1 MSAPGPVDGSG
12 EAFPTGRADAAPGLH
27 FGTARARW
35 VLAAAVLGSGIA
47 FLDATVVGIAL
58 PAIGREFSAG
68 VDALQWVSNAYTL
81 TLAGL
86 LLLGGTLG
94 DRYGRRRVFVIGVIW
109 FAAASVLCGLAP
121 SALLL
126 VIARALQ
133 GVGAALLTPGSL
145 AILQASFVPEDRSR
159 AIGAWSGFGGVAG
172 AIGPFLGGWLISA
185 ASWRLVFLINLPV
198 AVAVVLM
205 ANRHVPESRA
215 PDDGGPLD
223 VRGAVA
229 ITLALVGITYGL
241 TEGPVHGWRSAVVL
255 LALIGGVAC
264 AVAFVL
270 LEQRAAN
277 PMLPLRIFRSV
288 QFSAA
293 NAVTFVVYAAL
304 SGALFL
310 LPVVLQVAVGY
321 TPLQSGLALLPV
333 TVIMLALSA
342 RSGALAAR
350 IGPRLQ
356 MSVGPLVIGAGLFLL
371 VRVDANGNYL
381 TQVLPAVLVFGLG
394 LAINVAP
401 LTSTAMNAAPAEHA
415 GIASAV
421 NNDVARIAAL
431 LAVAVLPVVA
441 GITGDAYLQPDVLL
455 SGFREAVL
463 ISAALCLAGGLLAAL
478 TITNPTGGTGP
489 PRPHD
494 RELHCALDAPP
505 LRGEHHVRQAGVS
518 PGA

>member
-1 MSAPGPVDGSG
+1 MSGSPRTAARVEGADGHAPASRRTVPRGMTARG
-12 EAFPTGRADAAPGLH
+12 EASASGTADAAPGLH
-27 FGTARARW
+27 YGTTTARW
-35 VLAAAVLGSGIA
+35 VLTAAVLGSGVA
-47 FLDATVVGIAL
+47 SLDATVVGIAL

-109 FAAASVLCGLAP
+109 FAGASLLCGLAP
-121 SALLL
+121 SAFLL
-126 VIARALQ
+126 VVARALQ

-172 AIGPFLGGWLISA
+172 AIGPFLGGWLIGA
-185 ASWRLVFLINLPV
+185 ASWRLVFLINLPL
-198 AVAVVLM
+198 AVAVVLI

-241 TEGPVHGWRSAVVL
+241 TEGPVQGWGSAVVL

-270 LEQRAAN
+270 SEQRAAN
-277 PMLPLRIFRSV
+277 PMLPLPIFRSV

-310 LPVVLQVAVGY
+310 LPVVLQVAAGY
-321 TPLQSGLALLPV
+321 TPPAVRTGAAPGDGDHARPVGPIGRAGRQDRPSAADVGGAVGHRRGAVPTGPHRRRRGLPDA
-333 TVIMLALSA
+333 
-342 RSGALAAR
+342 GAAR
-350 IGPRLQ
+350 RRGVRA
-356 MSVGPLVIGAGLFLL
+356 GA
-371 VRVDANGNYL
+371 RD
-381 TQVLPAVLVFGLG
+381 
-394 LAINVAP
+394 
-401 LTSTAMNAAPAEHA
+401 
-415 GIASAV
+415 
-421 NNDVARIAAL
+421 
-431 LAVAVLPVVA
+431 
-441 GITGDAYLQPDVLL
+441 
-455 SGFREAVL
+455 
-463 ISAALCLAGGLLAAL
+463 
-478 TITNPTGGTGP
+478 
-489 PRPHD
+489 
-494 RELHCALDAPP
+494 
-505 LRGEHHVRQAGVS
+505 
-518 PGA
+518 

>member
-1 MSAPGPVDGSG
+1 MTARG
-12 EAFPTGRADAAPGLH
+12 EASASGTADASPGLRY
-27 FGTARARW
+27 GTPTARW
-35 VLAAAVLGSGIA
+35 VLAAAILGSGVA
-47 FLDATVVGIAL
+47 ALDATVVGIAL
-58 PAIGREFSAG
+58 PSIGREFSAG

-109 FAAASVLCGLAP
+109 FAGASLLCGLAP
-121 SALLL
+121 SAFWL
-126 VIARALQ
+126 VVARALQ

-145 AILQASFVPEDRSR
+145 AILQASFVPGDRSR

-172 AIGPFLGGWLISA
+172 ALGPFLGGWLISA
-185 ASWRLVFLINLPV
+185 VSWRLVFLINLPI
-198 AVAVVLM
+198 AVAVVWI
-205 ANRHVPESRA
+205 AGRHVPESRA
-215 PDDGGPLD
+215 PDDDGPLD

-241 TEGPVHGWRSAVVL
+241 TEGPVRGWSSPVVL
-255 LALIGGVAC
+255 VALIGG
-264 AVAFVL
+264 AVFAVTFLV

-293 NAVTFVVYAAL
+293 NAVTFVVYGAL
-304 SGALFL
+304 GGALFL
-310 LPVVLQVAVGY
+310 LPVVLQGSVGY
-321 TPLQSGLALLPV
+321 TPLQAGLALLPV
-333 TVIMLALSA
+333 TVIMLALSSW
-342 RSGALAAR
+342 SGALAAR

-356 MSVGPLVIGAGLFLL
+356 MSVGPVVIAAGLALL
-371 VRVDANGNYL
+371 VRIGGDGDYV

-401 LTSTAMNAAPAEHA
+401 LTSTALNAAPAEQA

-421 NNDVARIAAL
+421 NNDVARIAGL
-431 LAVAVLPVVA
+431 LAVAVLPVVV
-441 GITGDAYLQPDVLL
+441 GITGDAYLEPDLLL

-463 ISAALCLAGGLLAAL
+463 ISAALCLAGGVLAAL
-478 TITNPTGGTGP
+478 TIQNPPGRPGP
-489 PRPHD
+489 AHPHD

-505 LRGEHHVRQAGVS
+505 LRGDHHAQHAG
-518 PGA
+518 AR